1 MGGLGTVLI
10 MGAVLGVGFAVYM
23 EVDKYKTVKILHP
36 GASKKQLFSKYVD
49 LTNADADRRRK
60 ERREEA
66 ARRNERYLK
75 QVRFQMDL
83 EGKKVFA
90 EDDEKIY
97 FIDSDGH
104 TCSFDKDGHFVMEEY
119 I

>member
-10 MGAVLGVGFAVYM
+10 IGAVLGVGFAVYM
-23 EVDKYKTVKILHP
+23 EADKYKTVKMLNP
-36 GASKKQLFSKYVD
+36 NASRKQLFSKYAD

-60 ERREEA
+60 ERRKEA
-66 ARRNERYLK
+66 SRRKERYLK
-75 QVRFQMDL
+75 QVRFQMDS

-97 FIDSDGH
+97 YLDSDGH

-119 I
+119 V